1 MYPPGGWSFSREVCH
16 KHRNIRRE
24 IQRVRRPQKVVAA
37 VSVHGAGLWLASP
50 VQPCSK
56 QLFSVQ
62 FSQFTDRADRGMRLV
77 VCTAVNSMR
86 RWQTSNA
93 ADSKPALCRSVT
105 CPPRHLDKE
114 SKRTA
119 RSDRHPRAGRFGWE
133 SKAVEATAR
142 DHRVCEVLSVPGHDA
157 ASLRSFCFVSRRE
170 GGVSRPVS

>member
-1 MYPPGGWSFSREVCH
+1 MHLAAGHSHGRCATNTETSAVKSSGCDDLTKSWQRCRSMEQGCGWQALS
-16 KHRNIRRE
+16 
-24 IQRVRRPQKVVAA
+24 
-37 VSVHGAGLWLASP
+37 SP
-50 VQPCSK
+50 APNSY
-56 QLFSVQ
+56 FQ
-62 FSQFTDRADRGMRLV
+62 FNFNPFTDRADCGMRLV

-105 CPPRHLDKE
+105 CPPRHLDRE

-170 GGVSRPVS
+170 GGVSRLVS